1 ILSGGYNTVKNISE
15 GNFNLHRV
23 FLDGLMEVSPT
34 VRGYRRVADIA
45 DYQLTLV
52 REYRNAYNR
61 FKRDGNFNPEELAY
75 LGRVY
80 DKLFRESLRNLDELL
95 TVVTAGKARMS
106 DDERLQAIDRIY
118 LDMQDKLMF
127 LRHFNNNT
135 TVLAV
140 QRAKEKND
148 ARTMRRVYGTNR
160 ENGILAKCVMA
171 AVIAAVCLGLPFLG
185 HAQDI
190 AGEMKG
196 MHGVLES
203 LYNQMMPLCGQLIGV
218 GRGLAGFAAMW
229 YIASRVWGHL
239 SRAEPID
246 FYPLFRPFAIGFCV
260 LMFPSVLGIIGGVMK
275 PTVTATSAMV
285 EGSDRAITVLL
296 QR

>member
-1 ILSGGYNTVKNISE
+1 MIVITALVLAALLPAGKVSAQANEIAQLLLNVEKLAQFKQILSDMKKGYEILSGGYNTVKNISE

-148 ARTMRRVYGTNR
+148 ARTMRRVYGTN
-160 ENGILAKCVMA
+160 E
-171 AVIAAVCLGLPFLG
+171 
-185 HAQDI
+185 
-190 AGEMKG
+190 
-196 MHGVLES
+196 
-203 LYNQMMPLCGQLIGV
+203 
-218 GRGLAGFAAMW
+218 
-229 YIASRVWGHL
+229 
-239 SRAEPID
+239 
-246 FYPLFRPFAIGFCV
+246 
-260 LMFPSVLGIIGGVMK
+260 
-275 PTVTATSAMV
+275 
-285 EGSDRAITVLL
+285 
-296 QR
+296 